1 MEDNLNSTLPINGLM
16 SKAERKSQLT
26 LFDVTN
32 LVVGAII
39 GADIYVASALGAGLL
54 GPFSLVAWVVA
65 GVIAIVIALCFAQCS
80 ALLPKVGG
88 PYAYA
93 REAWGPF
100 AGFIVGWS
108 LWLAEWIS
116 LAVFPVAFTQY
127 LMFFLPGL
135 NWISQ
140 VTVRV
145 LFVVF
150 LIVTN
155 VVGVRAAG
163 RTNDILTIV
172 KLVPLAFFAVI
183 GLLFMV
189 FNASSVSANF
199 STFAPLGVGS
209 FGSAL
214 VLIFWA
220 YAGFEISTIP
230 ADDIQD
236 PGKTIPK
243 AIILGISIVTVFYLV
258 TNIVLFGVRPW
269 SLLALDKA
277 PLTAATN
284 AILIS
289 NPTWVLI
296 GVIIVGVGA
305 LISVSGS
312 DESGMI
318 GTSRLGY
325 ALAADGLFPKV
336 FAKIHPRF
344 KTPYL
349 GIIISAVTALIAA
362 LFGNLSV
369 LIATSVFFM
378 AFAYAATGASTFFL
392 QRKNTKV
399 HFNLRSLIIP
409 ILGVIFS
416 VYLITQCNFT
426 QIALGLVLLFVGVPI
441 YIKYS
446 PKKEIAELKAALMSP
461 ENILKTAHAQENRF
475 LAHVLKHIK
484 NFYRRRIRKK
494 QTQELTNQV

>member
-1 MEDNLNSTLPINGLM
+1 M
-16 SKAERKSQLT
+16 SEAELKSKLT

-39 GADIYVASALGAGLL
+39 GADIYVASTFGAGLL

-65 GVIAIVIALCFAQCS
+65 GMIAIVIALCFAQCS
-80 ALLPKVGG
+80 ALLPRVGG

-93 REAWGPF
+93 HAAWGPF

-140 VTVRV
+140 VTVRA

-150 LIVTN
+150 LIATN
-155 VVGVRAAG
+155 IVGVRAAG
-163 RTNDILTIV
+163 RTNDILTVV
-172 KLVPLAFFAVI
+172 KLVPLVFFAVV
-183 GLLFMV
+183 GLLYMV
-189 FNASSVSANF
+189 LNVTLTTANF
-199 STFAPLGVGS
+199 SPFSPFGIGN

-230 ADDIQD
+230 ADEIRD
-236 PGKTIPK
+236 PGRTIPK
-243 AIILGISIVTVFYLV
+243 AIILGISIVTVFYLT

-277 PLTAATN
+277 PLATATSV
-284 AILIS
+284 ILS
-289 NPTWVLI
+289 SSPTLALI
-296 GVIIVGVGA
+296 GAIIVGVGA

-325 ALAADGLFPKV
+325 ALAADGLFPRV
-336 FAKIHPRF
+336 FARVHPRF

-349 GIIISAVTALIAA
+349 GIIIQAVTALVAA
-362 LFGNLSV
+362 VMGNLSV

-378 AFAYAATGASTFFL
+378 AVAYAATSASTFFL
-392 QRKNTKV
+392 RSKGAKAY
-399 HFNLRSLIIP
+399 FNFRGSLLIP

-416 VYLITQCNFT
+416 LYLITQCSFT
-426 QIALGLVLLFVGVPI
+426 QIALGLVLLFVGVLI

-446 PKKEIAELKAALMSP
+446 PKKEIAELKEALISR
-461 ENILKTAHAQENRF
+461 ESFLKIAYAQEERF
-475 LAHVLKHIK
+475 LAHILQHIK
-484 NFYRRRIRKK
+484 WFYRRTVGKK
-494 QTQELTNQV
+494 HARNLTK

>member
-1 MEDNLNSTLPINGLM
+1 M
-16 SKAERKSQLT
+16 SEGESKSQLT

-54 GPFSLVAWVVA
+54 GPFSLVAWAIA

-80 ALLPKVGG
+80 ALLPRVGG

-93 REAWGPF
+93 RAAWGPF

-135 NWISQ
+135 DWISQ
-140 VTVRV
+140 VIVRV
-145 LFVVF
+145 LFVIF

-155 VVGVRAAG
+155 VVGVKAAG
-163 RTNDILTIV
+163 KTNDILTVV
-172 KLVPLAFFAVI
+172 KLVPLVFFAVI

-189 FNASSVSANF
+189 FNATLVKANF
-199 STFAPLGVGS
+199 SPFSPFGVGG
-209 FGSAL
+209 FGAAL

-230 ADDIQD
+230 ADEIKD

-243 AIILGISIVTVFYLV
+243 AIILGISIVTVFYLI
-258 TNIVLFGVRPW
+258 TNIVLFGVRAS

-277 PLTAATN
+277 PLTAATS
-284 AILIS
+284 AILGL
-289 NPTWVLI
+289 NPTLALI
-296 GVIIVGVGA
+296 GVLIVGVGA

-325 ALAADGLFPKV
+325 ALAADGLFPRV
-336 FAKIHPRF
+336 FARVHPRF

-349 GIIISAVTALIAA
+349 GIIISAVTALVAA
-362 LFGNLSV
+362 LIGNLSV

-378 AFAYAATGASTFFL
+378 AVAYAATSASTFFL
-392 QRKNTKV
+392 RRNDAKPHSKPKG
-399 HFNLRSLIIP
+399 SLIIP

-416 VYLITQCNFT
+416 IYLITQCSFN

-446 PKKEIAELKAALMSP
+446 PKKEIAELKEALISP
-461 ENILKTAHAQENRF
+461 ESMLKAAHAQEERF
-475 LAHVLKHIK
+475 LAHVLQHIK
-484 NFYRRRIRKK
+484 RLYRKTVGKK
-494 QTQELTNQV
+494 QTPNETK

>member
-1 MEDNLNSTLPINGLM
+1 MVLM
-16 SKAERKSQLT
+16 SEVELKSELT

-39 GADIYVASALGAGLL
+39 GADIYVASAFGAGLL
-54 GPFSLVAWVVA
+54 GPFSLVVWVVA
-65 GVIAIVIALCFAQCS
+65 GIIAIVIALCFAQCA

-93 REAWGPF
+93 HAAWGPF

-108 LWLAEWIS
+108 LWLAEWMS

-127 LMFFLPGL
+127 LMFFLPSL

-150 LIVTN
+150 LIATN
-155 VVGVRAAG
+155 IVGVKAAG
-163 RTNDILTIV
+163 RTNDVLTIV
-172 KLVPLAFFAVI
+172 KLAPLIFFVVI
-183 GLLFMV
+183 GSLYMAL
-189 FNASSVSANF
+189 NTATSITNF
-199 STFAPLGVGS
+199 SPFYPLGIGN

-230 ADDIQD
+230 AEEIRN
-236 PGKTIPK
+236 PSRTIPK
-243 AIILGISIVTVFYLV
+243 AIMLGISIVTIFYLT

-269 SLLALDKA
+269 SLLALDNA
-277 PLTAATN
+277 PLATATN
-284 AILIS
+284 AVLSSI
-289 NPTWVLI
+289 PTLALV
-296 GVIIVGVGA
+296 GGTIVGVGA

-325 ALAADGLFPKV
+325 ALAADGLFPQI
-336 FAKIHPRF
+336 FAKIHPKF

-349 GIIISAVTALIAA
+349 GIIIQAATALVAA
-362 LFGNLSV
+362 IVGNLSM
-369 LIATSVFFM
+369 LIATSVFFL
-378 AFAYAATGASTFFL
+378 AIAYVATSASIFSLRGKGA
-392 QRKNTKV
+392 KV
-399 HFNLRSLIIP
+399 QFHLKGGSLIP
-409 ILGVIFS
+409 SLGVIFS
-416 VYLITQCNFT
+416 LYLITQCTFT
-426 QIALGLVLLFVGVPI
+426 QIALGLVLLSVGVPI

-446 PKKEIAELKAALMSP
+446 PKKEIAELKEALLSR
-461 ENILKTAHAQENRF
+461 ESILKKTYGQEERF
-475 LAHVLKHIK
+475 LAHILRHIK
-484 NFYRRRIRKK
+484 RSRRRIAGKK
-494 QTQELTNQV
+494 QTWNKADS